1 MSNIKWAL
9 VLSGGGARGLAHIG
23 ILRGLEDAG
32 YPQPSL
38 IVGTS
43 MGAIVGGFYA
53 CGMDTSEM
61 VRFITKDFNIGD
73 YLDSFV
79 YKLDG
84 PVGQIMQAGHILANL
99 TTRPGADRGQ
109 RVLDLFTRLTEGK
122 KFDETSV
129 PFRCNAMDLI
139 SGRQIIFNSGSVA
152 AAMRA
157 SMSFPVFFD
166 PVTMDGMCLV
176 DGGLLDNMPVA
187 IARDEGFHNII
198 AVDVNR
204 FIPAKAGDLRSGP
217 QIIYRC
223 MEGVLYHQGRTRR
236 VNASVTLN
244 VFGDETPFSFNMK
257 KELIALGSKTIR
269 DNMKTLDNFFKPRFG
284 FFGRRK

>member
-1 MSNIKWAL
+1 
-9 VLSGGGARGLAHIG
+9 
-23 ILRGLEDAG
+23 
-32 YPQPSL
+32 
-38 IVGTS
+38 